1 LHNCP
6 CCSEIIYD
14 GVIPTLCPD
23 CLEAGCVISRASD
36 GELGY
41 WNCQRLDFFDDD
53 EYDEFIDDDSYDE
66 YPEDIFISDPYDTF
80 IEYDR
85 WV

>member
-6 CCSEIIYD
+6 CCGEIIYD

-23 CLEAGCVISRASD
+23 CVDACCVISRASD

-41 WNCQRLDFFDDD
+41 WECQRLDFFDDD
-53 EYDEFIDDDSYDE
+53 EFDEYIDDSYDE
-66 YPEDIFISDPYDTF
+66 YPEDIVISDPFD
-80 IEYDR
+80 IEYPR
-85 WV
+85 